1 MRARCADGPY
11 AGQTFEFPLP
21 YERIQWNNWEWNSD
35 ESNVGRR
42 FPVSEEE
49 LPIAPL
55 MWINYGTDRHCYQLA
70 ENGHYGGWR
79 LVYRDT
85 F

>member
-1 MRARCADGPY
+1 MARCKCYHVRARCADGPY

-21 YERIQWNNWEWNSD
+21 KIYYTWEPYP
-35 ESNVGRR
+35 EEVG
-42 FPVSEEE
+42 
-49 LPIAPL
+49 PL
-55 MWINYGTDRHCYQLA
+55 MWIINGGDRHCYQLTS
-70 ENGHYGGWR
+70 NGWYAGWR